1 MLPLCLQV
9 TVGDDEDAP
18 LLKVSDRAKNPILKL
33 LSHNALYMLLFQ
45 TPNIDASLLCMAA
58 TMDPLSPVACC
69 EHVLGVAS
77 WIPTQFL
84 ME

>member
-18 LLKVSDRAKNPILKL
+18 LLKVSDRAKNAIKL

-58 TMDPLSPVACC
+58 TMDPSSPVACC
-69 EHVLGVAS
+69 EHVLGVVS
-77 WIPTQFL
+77 WIPTPFL